1 MELGMI
7 ICLAAVACVGLIE
20 WTKNLVEKFF
30 KVPGFVWSLAVFV
43 GAMLCGFIAVYGAGI
58 TAKTPLMAGFRSIF
72 RAFWQFPSSS
82 APSTTASIRLI
93 SLFIFQ
99 HARGFFSNGF
109 YDRPEGSVNV
119 VQPASGP
126 ATVRV
131 KHAGFTF
138 RPAAQGLAGKDLKIA
153 LGARLMYFNRYGV
166 GIGIAHDMEPYLFA
180 DRRIDDF
187 VGIFKNTTV
196 GVYGGPR
203 SAGIMLGVYF

>member
-1 MELGMI
+1 MKKLI
-7 ICLAAVACVGLIE
+7 NILLAAMLGALLLGNCQKAHKIDRLTETSATLPAGQQATVKVAD
-20 WTKNLVEKFF
+20 N
-30 KVPGFVWSLAVFV
+30 KV
-43 GAMLCGFIAVYGAGI
+43 I
-58 TAKTPLMAGFRSIF
+58 TTVRRQDGTVAARV
-72 RAFWQFPSSS
+72 QY
-82 APSTTASIRLI
+82 AP
-93 SLFIFQ
+93 
-99 HARGFFSNGF
+99 
-109 YDRPEGSVNV
+109 PEG
-119 VQPASGP
+119 SGP

-138 RPAAQGLAGKDLKIA
+138 RPAAQGLAGKDLKIG
-153 LGARLMYFNRYGV
+153 LGARLVYFNRYGA

>member
-1 MELGMI
+1 MLAVVLGALLLGNCQKARKI
-7 ICLAAVACVGLIE
+7 DRLTETAATLPDNQQAAV
-20 WTKNLVEKFF
+20 
-30 KVPGFVWSLAVFV
+30 KVADNKV
-43 GAMLCGFIAVYGAGI
+43 I
-58 TAKTPLMAGFRSIF
+58 TTVRKQDGTV
-72 RAFWQFPSSS
+72 S
-82 APSTTASIRLI
+82 ARVQYVP
-93 SLFIFQ
+93 
-99 HARGFFSNGF
+99 
-109 YDRPEGSVNV
+109 PEGSVNV

>member
-1 MELGMI
+1 MKKLI
-7 ICLAAVACVGLIE
+7 NILLAATLGALLLGNCQKAHKIDRLTETSATLPAGQQATVKVAD
-20 WTKNLVEKFF
+20 N
-30 KVPGFVWSLAVFV
+30 KV
-43 GAMLCGFIAVYGAGI
+43 I
-58 TAKTPLMAGFRSIF
+58 TTVRRQDGTVAARV
-72 RAFWQFPSSS
+72 QY
-82 APSTTASIRLI
+82 AP
-93 SLFIFQ
+93 
-99 HARGFFSNGF
+99 
-109 YDRPEGSVNV
+109 PEGSVSV

-138 RPAAQGLAGKDLKIA
+138 RQAAQGLAGKDLKIG
-153 LGARLMYFNRYGV
+153 LGARLVYFNRYGA

-180 DRRIDDF
+180 DRRVDDL